1 MSHTDKPTFPK
12 PRSGALTAPSA
23 WGPRAM
29 LRAAGLTPEDFGK
42 PIIGI
47 ANTWSG
53 AMPCNI
59 HLRELSK
66 RVADGIRDA
75 GGVPLEINTIAVS
88 DGVLAVG
95 GASLISREVIAD
107 SIELTATAYAFD
119 AMVAI
124 GACDKTNP
132 GCVMAMAR
140 LNIPS
145 VYLFGGSIA
154 AGRFRGQDVTIQTL
168 AEMAG
173 SVAAGSATVE
183 DMDELVENVCPGPGA
198 CGGMFTAN
206 TMGSA
211 IEVMG
216 LTVANCTSAPAIS
229 SLRRDI
235 AYETGQLV
243 LDVLARDVRPRD
255 IITREALHNAMAVVA
270 AMGGSTNAVLH
281 LLAIAHEAGVTL
293 ELEEFQEVSD
303 RTPHLGNFTPSGK
316 YNMQDLHQIGGVP
329 VVMRALQDAGLM
341 HVAALAVDGKTI
353 GERLEDIV
361 IPTGQDVVA
370 PLDAPIHA
378 TGGWVVLRGDLAP
391 EGAVLKATGTE
402 LRRHEGRARVFEDEP
417 SAYAALLERKIVAG
431 DTIVIRNEGPAGGPG
446 MRETARVTAAL
457 VGQGFKDSVALIT
470 DGRFSGISHGLAIGH
485 VSPEAA
491 LGGPLALVEEG
502 DRINIDLDLRRIDI
516 DVSADEMARR
526 KTVWKPAP
534 RPVSTSVYA
543 KYARNVGSASI
554 GAVTTAGGSRGEA

>member
-1 MSHTDKPTFPK
+1 MSATDTPRPPK
-12 PRSGALTAPSA
+12 RRSASLTSPHAY
-23 WGPRAM
+23 GPRAM
-29 LRAAGLTPEDFGK
+29 LRAAGLTSEDFGK

-53 AMPCNI
+53 AMPCNL

-107 SIELTATAYAFD
+107 SIELAATAYAFD

-140 LNIPS
+140 LNIPA

-154 AGRFRGQDVTIQTL
+154 AGRFRGKDVTIQTV

-173 SVAAGSATVE
+173 ALAAGTASE
-183 DMDELVENVCPGPGA
+183 QDMHELVESACPGPGA

-216 LTVANCTSAPAIS
+216 LTIANCTSAPAVS
-229 SLRRDI
+229 SQRRDI
-235 AYETGQLV
+235 AYESGQLV
-243 LDVLARDVRPRD
+243 LDVLARNVRPRD
-255 IITREALHNAMAVVA
+255 VITREALHNAMAVVA

-281 LLAIAHEAGVTL
+281 LLAIAHEAGVKL
-293 ELEEFQEVSD
+293 ELEEFQQVSD

-316 YNMQDLHQIGGVP
+316 YNMQDLHHIGGVP
-329 VVMRALQDAGLM
+329 IVMRALHDAGLIHADAM
-341 HVAALAVDGKTI
+341 AVDGTTI
-353 GERLEDIV
+353 GARLQDVV
-361 IPTGQDVVA
+361 IPWDQDVVA

-402 LRRHEGRARVFEDEP
+402 LRRHVGRARVFEDEP
-417 SAYAALLERKIVAG
+417 SAYAALLKRQIEAG

-457 VGQGFKDSVALIT
+457 VGQGFKESVALIT

-491 LGGPLALVEEG
+491 LGGPIGLIEEG
-502 DRINIDLDLRRIDI
+502 DIITIDLDARRIDT
-516 DVSADEMARR
+516 DVSVEELARR
-526 KTVWKPAP
+526 KAAWTPPQREA
-534 RPVSTSVYA
+534 STSVYA
-543 KYARNVGSASI
+543 KYARNVGSASM
-554 GAVTTAGGSRGEA
+554 GAVTTAAAR